1 MAMENT
7 AIKQKFNLSALIWDY
22 VLITIGVFLYT
33 MAWSWMMIP
42 NGIASG
48 GLTGACTILNFATGI
63 PVYLSFTVVN
73 ILLIIA
79 GVFVLGRG
87 FGFKTLYAIGLS
99 SLFLGILGKMDS
111 MYLFFDNKLL
121 LVVVAGILES
131 TGIALILDRGGS
143 TGGTDIVALIVNKF
157 WPISLGRV
165 FLVTDFFIIASVL
178 LVDGKTIE
186 DMVYGYVAMLV
197 FSVMVDWITLGRK
210 STWQI
215 MIFSDK
221 YKEIADSV
229 INDLQRGVTA
239 LEAQGWYSGEYRKV
253 LLIMVRKPE
262 LHTITKAVKTI
273 DPKAFMTVSAAST
286 VYGEGFDEMK
296 TGMNLTLKKK
306 QTNGKPKQESVQDN

>member
-1 MAMENT
+1 MKKALNT
-7 AIKQKFNLSALIWDY
+7 SKINLTSLIWDY
-22 VLITIGVFLYT
+22 ILITLGVFLYT

-48 GLTGACTILNFATGI
+48 GLTGAATILNFATGI
-63 PVYLSFTVVN
+63 PVYLSFTVINV
-73 ILLIIA
+73 LLIIA
-79 GVFVLGRG
+79 GVLVLGKG

-99 SLFLGILGKMDS
+99 SLFLGILSKMDT

-121 LVVVAGILES
+121 LVVVAGVLES
-131 TGIALILDRGGS
+131 IGIAIILDRGGS
-143 TGGTDIVALIVNKF
+143 TGGTDIVALIINKF

-165 FLVTDFFIIASVL
+165 FLVADLFIIASVL

-197 FSVMVDWITLGRK
+197 FSIMVDWITLGRK

-215 MIFSDK
+215 MVFSDK

-229 INDLQRGVTA
+229 INDLKRGVTA
-239 LEAQGWYSGEYRKV
+239 LDAQGWYSGENKKV

-262 LHTITKAVKTI
+262 LHNITKAVKSI

-296 TGMNLTLKKK
+296 TGVTLNLKKK
-306 QTNGKPKQESVQDN
+306 QSNG